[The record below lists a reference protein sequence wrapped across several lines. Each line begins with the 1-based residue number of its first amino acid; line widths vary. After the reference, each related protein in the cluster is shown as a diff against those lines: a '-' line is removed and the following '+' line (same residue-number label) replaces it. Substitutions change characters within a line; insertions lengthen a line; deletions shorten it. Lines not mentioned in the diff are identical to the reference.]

1 MRFPRPLSNHDY
13 RPATWRLLD
22 SGLQDGPTNMAV
34 DEAILE
40 AVAGGDSPPTLRFY
54 GWQPAC
60 LSLGLGQSWQAV
72 NQEAC
77 RELGWDYV
85 RRATGGRAIMHVD
98 ELTYSVCA
106 PQDEPHVVGSIIE
119 SYRRLSR
126 ALLAGLQHM
135 GLTPAQ
141 AEPAYAKL
149 GEEGAACF
157 DAPSNYEVTVDGRKL
172 IGSAQVRK
180 RGVVLQHGTLPLYGD
195 ITRISLALN
204 QDEAARWAMQQQ
216 LRQRAITLADC
227 LPEPVSY
234 DQAVAFMITGFQD
247 ALGLTLA
254 PGQLTPKEQQR
265 VVELRAEK
273 YAHPS
278 WTERR

>member
-1 MRFPRPLSNHDY
+1 MSDY
-13 RPATWRLLD
+13 PPAVWRLID
-22 SGLQDGPTNMAV
+22 SGFQDGPTNMAV

-40 AVAGGDSPPTLRFY
+40 AVASGDSPPTLRFY
-54 GWQPAC
+54 SWRPAC

-77 RELGWDYV
+77 QRLGWDFV
-85 RRATGGRAIMHVD
+85 RRATGGRAILHVD

-106 PQDEPHVVGSIIE
+106 PQDEPRVVGSIIE
-119 SYRRLSR
+119 SYRRLSL
-126 ALLAGLQHM
+126 ALLAGLRRM

-141 AEPAYAKL
+141 AEPSYAKA

-180 RGVVLQHGTLPLYGD
+180 KGVVLQHGTLPLYGD
-195 ITRISLALN
+195 IARIRLALN
-204 QDEAARWAMQQQ
+204 QSEAEREEMARQ
-216 LRQRAITLADC
+216 LQQRAITLADC
-227 LPEPVSY
+227 LPQPISY
-234 DQAVAFMITGFQD
+234 EAAVQFMTAGFRE
-247 ALGLTLA
+247 TLA
-254 PGQLTPKEQQR
+254 LDLRPQQLTPLEEARAAQ
-265 VVELRAEK
+265 LRAEK

>member
-1 MRFPRPLSNHDY
+1 LTDY
-13 RPATWRLLD
+13 PPATWRLLD
-22 SGLQDGPTNMAV
+22 SGFQDGPTNMAV

-40 AVAGGDSPPTLRFY
+40 AVASGDSPPTLRFY

-72 NQEAC
+72 DQAAC
-77 RELGWDYV
+77 RALGWDFV
-85 RRATGGRAIMHVD
+85 RRTTGGRAILHVD

-106 PQDEPHVVGSIIE
+106 PQDEPRVVGSIIE
-119 SYRRLSR
+119 SYRRLSL
-126 ALLAGLQHM
+126 ALLAGLRQM
-135 GLTPAQ
+135 GLVPAQ

-157 DAPSNYEVTVDGRKL
+157 DAPSNYEVTVDSRKL

-195 ITRISLALN
+195 ITRISQALN
-204 QDEAARWAMQQQ
+204 QDEAARLAMREQ
-216 LRQRAITLADC
+216 LRHRAITLADC
-227 LPEPVSY
+227 LPEPISY
-234 DQAVAFMITGFQD
+234 DQAVAFMITGFQE
-247 ALGLTLA
+247 ALGLTLTS
-254 PGQLTPKEQQR
+254 GQLTPPEQQR
-265 VVELRAEK
+265 AAELRAEK